1 MARILSTG
9 LINRLLKGDYKKLL
23 SDIRKDRELSLEIRN
38 NKAIVYHHKK
48 KILTLFESKEADLL
62 SDGYLRDDQVKPILD
77 LNNPSKYLN
86 EAKEIVRSHSRQM
99 EFMVQQN
106 IAKSNQTQESKYFV
120 VDMEYAFK
128 QNMIAVADRLPQTKV
143 DLVAIEKETN
153 NIILFELKYGLDA
166 CHGKSGVDDH
176 YDKIEKFL
184 AREDF
189 CAQLKSDIANIISD
203 KNRLGLIKFPIN
215 KAFEDIKMKYIFAYN
230 SDKDLE
236 KYRNEYANKYAEK
249 GIETLYID
257 TRYILK

>member
-120 VDMEYAFK
+120 VDMEYAFE
-128 QNMIAVADRLPQTKV
+128 QNMIAKEERLK
-143 DLVAIEKETN
+143 
-153 NIILFELKYGLDA
+153 
-166 CHGKSGVDDH
+166 
-176 YDKIEKFL
+176 
-184 AREDF
+184 
-189 CAQLKSDIANIISD
+189 
-203 KNRLGLIKFPIN
+203 KN
-215 KAFEDIKMKYIFAYN
+215 
-230 SDKDLE
+230 
-236 KYRNEYANKYAEK
+236 
-249 GIETLYID
+249 
-257 TRYILK
+257 